1 MSVRIVSS
9 GGSRQTSEPPLREP
23 TFGATSVRSGQRA
36 PTKLFLIF
44 GLCGMAAATCGY
56 AVHVLA
62 TLQQKFEMLER
73 DVKGSVNRGA
83 IMAGNIEQIL
93 ESQRLTAVAIAK
105 LEAARVPNTQLE
117 PRPILAEADLELLR
131 IFFKLTRTAG
141 VSPRFKVGDQIT
153 SSELKAMPEF
163 VAAKIS
169 PELRG
174 TRFLFDRDGSLV
186 ITAGP
191 NNEVIVIVPA

>member
-23 TFGATSVRSGQRA
+23 TFGVTPVRRRQLA
-36 PTKLFLIF
+36 PIKLFLIF
-44 GLCGMAAATCGY
+44 GLCGIAAAACGY
-56 AVHVLA
+56 AVHALGA
-62 TLQQKFEMLER
+62 LQQKFEMLER
-73 DVKGSVNRGA
+73 DVKGSVNRVA
-83 IMAGNIEQIL
+83 TLTGNIEQIL
-93 ESQRLTAVAIAK
+93 ESQRLTAAAITR
-105 LEAARVPNTQLE
+105 LEAARVVNTQLE
-117 PRPILAEADLELLR
+117 PRPDLPEADLELLR
-131 IFFKLTRTAG
+131 IFFKLTRTVG
-141 VSPRFKVGDQIT
+141 VSPKFKLGDQVS
-153 SSELKAMPEF
+153 SSELKVMPEF

-174 TRFLFDRDGSLV
+174 TRFLFDRNGSLI